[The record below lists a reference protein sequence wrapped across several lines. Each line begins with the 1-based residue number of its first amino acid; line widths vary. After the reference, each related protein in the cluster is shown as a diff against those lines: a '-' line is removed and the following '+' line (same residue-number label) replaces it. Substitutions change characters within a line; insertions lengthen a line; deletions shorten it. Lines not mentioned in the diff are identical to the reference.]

1 MNATALVC
9 TQDRRFSLQPVA
21 IPEPGPGQVR
31 IRTLRSGV
39 SVGTEFALVR
49 NKISWGPFPIC
60 TGYMGVGIV
69 ERVGAGVEGLAEGD
83 RVYYRGSCNMTLA
96 DGSAVSAVSGVHCS
110 HAVSPVGGTHGAAKL
125 PDGIDTDA
133 ASLFVLP
140 AVGLHGVDMS
150 GAGVGQTAL
159 VNGCGPIGLG
169 VVAALAARGC
179 RAVAADIDETR
190 LAEARSFGA
199 ATTVKAGDDGFAER
213 ARAFFPA
220 GADGFDLVFECTGV
234 AALVMPSIRL
244 CRLHGTFVWQGNYGA
259 APMQFLFLEAHNRQ
273 LSMKFP
279 CDDGYAPCREA
290 VIRQMAVGL
299 LPWGRVVT
307 HRVKAADAPAFFA
320 DIDAGRARGLV
331 AAVVDWG
338 DRP

>member
-1 MNATALVC
+1 MNATALIC
-9 TQDRRFSLQPVA
+9 TEDRHFSLQPVA
-21 IPEPGPGQVR
+21 LPDPGPGQVA

-83 RVYYRGSCNMTLA
+83 HVYYRGSANMTLA
-96 DGSAVSAVSGVHCS
+96 DGTSVSAVSGIHCS
-110 HAVSPVGGTHGAAKL
+110 HALSPVGGTHGAAKL
-125 PDGIDTDA
+125 PEGVDPDA

-150 GAGVGQTAL
+150 GASVGQTVL

-169 VVAALAARGC
+169 VVAALTARGC
-179 RAVAADIDETR
+179 RIVAADLDETR
-190 LAEARSFGA
+190 LAAAKSFGA
-199 ATTVKAGDDGFAER
+199 AETVMAGDGFADR
-213 ARAFFPA
+213 ARAFFPD
-220 GADGFDLVFECTGV
+220 GADGFDLVFESTGIP
-234 AALVMPSIRL
+234 ALVRPSIQL

-259 APMQFLFLEAHNRQ
+259 APIQFFFLEAHGRQ
-273 LSMKFP
+273 LTMKFP

-290 VIRQMAVGL
+290 VIRQMATGL
-299 LPWGRVVT
+299 LPWGRTIT
-307 HRVKAADAPAFFA
+307 HRVKAADAPVFFA
-320 DIDAGRARGLV
+320 DIDAGRVPGLV
-331 AAVVDWG
+331 AAVVDWE